1 MWYVIVFAVINSI
14 PTLAT
19 TDGTYC
25 EVKHTALVTEEDV
38 YNHTANS
45 PSLSAPKQHYYQL
58 KPKHLSCLRLTKI
71 SSKECNHL
79 EEAVPKLKTKP
90 NKRSTFLK
98 VQPPEHFKCKVPVYL
113 QTGRWVVACPSNLF
127 LPEMIQVVPPTSTPT
142 HLHQ

>member
-79 EEAVPKLKTKP
+79 GEAVPKLKTKP
-90 NKRSTFLK
+90 KKQKTKPKEARFSKCSHLSTSN
-98 VQPPEHFKCKVPVYL
+98 VRYL
-113 QTGRWVVACPSNLF
+113 STCRQDDGW
-127 LPEMIQVVPPTSTPT
+127 LPAQAIYFS
-142 HLHQ
+142 LR